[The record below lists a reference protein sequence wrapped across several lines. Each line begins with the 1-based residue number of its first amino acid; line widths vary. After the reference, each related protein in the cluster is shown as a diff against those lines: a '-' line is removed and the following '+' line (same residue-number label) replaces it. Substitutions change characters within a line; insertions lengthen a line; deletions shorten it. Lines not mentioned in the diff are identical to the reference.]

1 MSSQPDPIR
10 PGPSRRACP
19 HTDVDLWADD
29 ILIDP
34 YDTYSALRELAPIL
48 WMPRHEAYVVTRYDE
63 VRTVLQD
70 WRTFTSAE
78 GVGMTPAMNAK
89 HGGILT
95 TDPPQHDSL
104 RGVLNT
110 QLVAGRLTPHHDFLV
125 AEAERLVTALV
136 ERGSFEVVAEL
147 ARPYSVKVVADLVGF
162 PEEGRDTFIEWA
174 DAAFNTFGPD
184 DGHMGQHVEGLRGL
198 LDYCAS
204 VATRDRLAPGG
215 WGQQILDAGD
225 RGDIAPDDCMGL
237 LLAYA
242 WAGMDT
248 TVNAIS
254 AAVKLFSEH
263 PDQWTT
269 LSADRSLMGSAI
281 NEVIRIEPPV
291 HRFTRAATVSTEL
304 AGVAIPAGARVAV
317 LFGAANRDPRR
328 FVDPDRFDITRNP
341 TTHLS
346 FGRGVHRCVGAT
358 LAQQE
363 ITAVLDALLE
373 QVDKIETTDYLW
385 RRNKALH
392 GLERL
397 HVSVHSKM

>member
-1 MSSQPDPIR
+1 MPAQR
-10 PGPSRRACP
+10 ECP
-19 HTDVDLWADD
+19 HTDVDLWDDD

-34 YDTYSALRELAPIL
+34 YDTYTELREIAPVL

-70 WRTFTSAE
+70 WRTFTSAQ

-95 TDPPQHDSL
+95 TDPPRHDSL
-104 RGVLNT
+104 RGVLNS
-110 QLVAGRLTPHHDFLV
+110 QLVAGSLAPHHDFLV
-125 AEAERLVTALV
+125 AEAEHLVAGLV
-136 ERGSFEVVAEL
+136 EQGSFEVVAEL
-147 ARPYSVKVVADLVGF
+147 ARIYSVKVVADLVGF
-162 PEEGRDTFIEWA
+162 PEEGRDRFIERA

-184 DGHMGQHVEGLRGL
+184 GEHMRDHVEGLRQL
-198 LDYCAS
+198 LGYCNS
-204 VATRDRLAPGG
+204 VAARDQLAPGG
-215 WGQQILDAGD
+215 WGHQILDAGD
-225 RGDIAPDDCMGL
+225 RGVVTPGDCTGL

-248 TVNAIS
+248 TVNGIS
-254 AAVKLFSEH
+254 ASMKLFAAH
-263 PDQWTT
+263 PDQWAT

-281 NEVIRIEPPV
+281 NEVLRIEPPV
-291 HRFTRAATVSTEL
+291 HRFTRAVTVDTQL
-304 AGVAIPAGARVAV
+304 GGVRIPSGARLAV

-328 FVDPDRFDITRNP
+328 FDDPDRFDMTRNP

-346 FGRGVHRCVGAT
+346 FGRGVHRCVGAN

-363 ITAVLDALLE
+363 MAAVLSALLDRVE
-373 QVDKIETTDYLW
+373 RIETIDHEW
-385 RRNKALH
+385 RRNNALH

-397 HVSVHSKM
+397 RVSVHSNM